1 LKIPS
6 NGIGISQPEK
16 QLLQKTA
23 GYSDGELDW
32 NYQKDAAK
40 VHSSTLESLELPII

>member
-1 LKIPS
+1 MALGYPNRKNSYCRKRLGIP
-6 NGIGISQPEK
+6 
-16 QLLQKTA
+16 
-23 GYSDGELDW
+23 DGELDW